1 MMCCC
6 PGLRL
11 SLGNWPSMARTEVRS
26 SRCWGPMLSGESIA
40 KVERRYSRAF
50 NLLPREVVVR
60 VADLQPAQIPLTVL

>member
-1 MMCCC
+1 MKREVVIIWCT
-6 PGLRL
+6 
-11 SLGNWPSMARTEVRS
+11 SMLPWFEVRS